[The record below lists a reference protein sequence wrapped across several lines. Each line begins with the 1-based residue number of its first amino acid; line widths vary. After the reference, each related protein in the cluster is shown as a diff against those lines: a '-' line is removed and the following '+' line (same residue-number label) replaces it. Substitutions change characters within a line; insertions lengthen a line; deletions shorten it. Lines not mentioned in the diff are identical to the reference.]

1 MAGAARAVST
11 AARGLP
17 AREPA
22 SSRPDHPGAARPR
35 LDVVDPRRVASRS
48 NRRRAKVL
56 RGLGVLL
63 VVGALVV
70 TAAAH
75 ALVAS
80 DQERVDTLQA
90 QLTQTL
96 AEQQDLQLSR
106 AELASPVRVLDIAE
120 RQLGMVSPG
129 SVSYLSPV
137 DPGPSVLQAGADAAR
152 AGSGAAATARSAESA
167 KSAKSAESA
176 QSARSDE
183 LGARTPR
190 RSSYAGPRSPTITSP
205 AG

>member
-1 MAGAARAVST
+1 MASAARAVST

-22 SSRPDHPGAARPR
+22 SRPDHPGAARPR
-35 LDVVDPRRVASRS
+35 LDVVDRRLAASRS
-48 NRRRAKVL
+48 SRRRANLL

-75 ALVAS
+75 TLVAS

-137 DPGPSVLQAGADAAR
+137 DPGPSVLQAGAEAVS
-152 AGSGAAATARSAESA
+152 AGSGAAATARSAGLS
-167 KSAKSAESA
+167 KSAKSSK
-176 QSARSDE
+176 SARSDD
-183 LGARTPR
+183 LGARTPK
-190 RSSYAGPRSPTITSP
+190 RSSYAGSRSPTITSP

>member
-1 MAGAARAVST
+1 MASAARAVST

-22 SSRPDHPGAARPR
+22 SPRPDHSDAARPR
-35 LDVVDPRRVASRS
+35 LDVVDRGRAASRS
-48 NRRRAKVL
+48 SRRRANVL

-75 ALVAS
+75 TLVAS

-152 AGSGAAATARSAESA
+152 AGSGAAATARSSGLP
-167 KSAKSAESA
+167 KSAKSA
-176 QSARSDE
+176 RSDE
-183 LGARTPR
+183 PGAKTPT
-190 RSSYAGPRSPTITSP
+190 RSSYAGPRSPAISSP

>member
-1 MAGAARAVST
+1 MF
-11 AARGLP
+11 
-17 AREPA
+17 
-22 SSRPDHPGAARPR
+22 
-35 LDVVDPRRVASRS
+35 
-48 NRRRAKVL
+48 
-56 RGLGVLL
+56 
-63 VVGALVV
+63 VVGALAV

-75 ALVAS
+75 TFVAS
-80 DQERVDTLQA
+80 DQQRIDTLQS

-137 DPGPSVLQAGADAAR
+137 DPGPSVLQAGAEAVR
-152 AGSGAAATARSAESA
+152 AGSGAAATARSAGLS
-167 KSAKSAESA
+167 KSAKSSK
-176 QSARSDE
+176 SARSDD
-183 LGARTPR
+183 LGARTPK
-190 RSSYAGPRSPTITSP
+190 RSSYAGSRSPTITSP